1 MTTVLFWYEK
11 KVYSTTFL
19 YPKQPVFYGPLKIE
33 EAKLLAPFLRQTAG
47 VRCHS
52 VLISDAATVLTV

>member
-1 MTTVLFWYEK
+1 MTTVMFWCEK

-19 YPKQPVFYGPLKIE
+19 YPHTTVFYGPLKIE
-33 EAKLLAPFLRQTAG
+33 EAKLLAPVLRQTAG

-52 VLISDAATVLTV
+52 DLISDAATVLTV